1 MRFRTKFGAQGVFL
15 VSLAILYAYF
25 VFFGHLRSP
34 HSFWGFTAA
43 VWVYW
48 ALLRVFSQIFCYWEL
63 DTDCLRQRNFLGVKE
78 IPWQEVTRVGSFPP
92 KHPASSMLQVDY
104 SRPAPMSDRGYV
116 LANPEDREQFIR
128 TLRRFAP
135 QATFD
140 V

>member
-25 VFFGHLRSP
+25 AFFGHVARLQP
-34 HSFWGFTAA
+34 FWGFTAA
-43 VWVYW
+43 IYIWW
-48 ALLRVFSQIFCYWEL
+48 ALLRVLSQIFNYWEL
-63 DTDCLRQRNFLGVKE
+63 DADCLRQRNFLGVKE

-104 SRPAPMSDRGYV
+104 ARPAPMSDRGYV